1 MWYTVL
7 VQRPDWIADPYGLDT
22 YLALAHV
29 EAQSVLEA
37 QGIARGEAWDSDHA
51 EDVAA
56 GAVDESEKDEVNGA
70 PAYAILAV
78 FEGHLD
84 DVSQEEES

>member
-1 MWYTVL
+1 MTQYTIL

-22 YLALAHV
+22 YLAHV
-29 EAQSVLEA
+29 EANGVLEA
-37 QGIARGEAWDSDHA
+37 QGIARGEAWDFDHA

>member
-1 MWYTVL
+1 MKAVCGS
-7 VQRPDWIADPYGLDT
+7 RIAPT
-22 YLALAHV
+22 RS
-29 EAQSVLEA
+29 QSVLEA

-70 PAYAILAV
+70 LAYAILAV

-84 DVSQEEES
+84 DISQEEL